1 MNNLKP
7 CPFCG
12 GNNLEDRYVYIKCT
26 DCGAEGPPV
35 NNKCNDDHADFV
47 DHERAIEHWNTRKRG
62 K

>member
-12 GNNLEDRYVYIKCT
+12 SNNLEDHYVFIKCT
-26 DCGAEGPPV
+26 DCGEEGPPS
-35 NNKCNDDHADFV
+35 NNKRNDAHADFV
-47 DHERAIEHWNTRKRG
+47 DNENAIEYWNERKKR